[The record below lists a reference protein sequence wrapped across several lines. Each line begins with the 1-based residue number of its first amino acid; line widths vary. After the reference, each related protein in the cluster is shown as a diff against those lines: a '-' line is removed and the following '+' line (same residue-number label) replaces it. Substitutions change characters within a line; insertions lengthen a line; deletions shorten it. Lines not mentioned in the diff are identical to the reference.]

1 MAGLRERKKEQ
12 TRRRIADAA
21 LELFAARGYDAVT
34 VNEIA
39 AAADVA
45 KATLFAY
52 FPSKESLVLE
62 HVGEDDLAGVVAARP
77 AGQAP
82 LDALRAY
89 ARGMAARAADTVD
102 ASVLVTQVQVIMGS
116 PALLAGADARHERQ
130 RRDLAAALSE
140 AMAAETGPH
149 AGTRT
154 VTAGAGGA
162 APIGAALMASLVTA
176 SMRTLQEAF
185 FQRLAAGAALADVAA
200 RLADDVEVAF
210 DLLEHGMGRA
220 VGDRAELA

>member
-62 HVGEDDLAGVVAARP
+62 HVGEDDLAGVVASRP

-89 ARGMAARAADTVD
+89 ARSMAERAAETVD

-116 PALLAGADARHERQ
+116 PALLAGADGRHERQ
-130 RRDLAAALSE
+130 RRELATALADAAGQDEPGISPVL
-140 AMAAETGPH
+140 MAA
-149 AGTRT
+149 
-154 VTAGAGGA
+154 
-162 APIGAALMASLVTA
+162 LVTA

-185 FQRLAAGAALADVAA
+185 FQRLASGSALADVAA
-200 RLADDVEVAF
+200 RLAADVEVAF
-210 DLLEHGMGRA
+210 DLLEHGIG
-220 VGDRAELA
+220 GGPS

>member
-21 LELFAARGYDAVT
+21 LELFAARGFDAVT

-62 HVGEDDLAGVVAARP
+62 HVGEDDLAGVVTARP

-89 ARGMAARAADTVD
+89 ARDMAARAADTVD
-102 ASVLVTQVQVIMGS
+102 VSVLVTQVRVITGS
-116 PALLAGADARHERQ
+116 PALLAAADARHERQ
-130 RRDLAAALSE
+130 RRDLATALADDPAE
-140 AMAAETGPH
+140 PAMAATLM
-149 AGTRT
+149 
-154 VTAGAGGA
+154 
-162 APIGAALMASLVTA
+162 AALITA

-185 FQRLAAGAALADVAA
+185 FHGLASGATLEEVSRRLAG
-200 RLADDVEVAF
+200 DVEVAF
-210 DLLEHGMGRA
+210 DLLEHGMG
-220 VGDRAELA
+220 G